1 MNDNQLKTN
10 KYLTNKFSDGTFIY
24 NYNLLHNDAAD
35 ELH

>member
-10 KYLTNKFSDGTFIY
+10 KYLTNKSSDGTFIY
-24 NYNLLHNDAAD
+24 NCNLLHDDDAN